1 MALQA
6 QNINNL
12 TIRAE
17 KKQAHL
23 EQPLMPI
30 PLPVVN
36 VAICDAYHALY
47 NEQLEV
53 AGFILDKNDNSFKPV
68 TCTITNANGTSTST
82 IPGPITTK
90 ENAQNTNDVKARS
103 MLLMALP
110 SEHLLTFSQYKD
122 AKTLF
127 KSIQAR
133 FDGNDATKK
142 TQKILPKQI
151 TNEVDTA
158 NIQVSIVSKPVS
170 TASTHDDTAK
180 LSDAT
185 VYAFLA
191 NQPNSFMADEE
202 VPTNIALMTFSDSE
216 FNKSEF
222 DLATYKRGLAFVEEQ
237 LVFYKKNEVI
247 KGMGFDSYNAVAP
260 PPTGLFAPPTIDLSN
275 SGLKEF
281 QQPEFKG
288 YGLKANKSVSN
299 CDEDESEVMVLKSD
313 NVQHKPEQ
321 ANQPRKVGQNPRNN
335 RAQKLGV
342 RKNFAPKLVLT
353 KSGIVSVSAAR
364 QSSLRAA
371 APVNAAR
378 PINTAAPKPF
388 VNVAKTR
395 PNAFQKLHSPY
406 RIPFYQQ
413 IALKNRNLNDKVN
426 NAKVWRPKIKELDHV
441 SKNSG
446 SYICKQFDYVDPGD
460 LQVALKDTG
469 IFNSGCSRHMTGN
482 KSYLTYYQEY
492 DRGFVAFAGSSNGG
506 KISGK
511 DDRKNSVLFTETECL
526 ILSPNFKL
534 PDKVKYCLRFPER
547 IIWIKGEFSNARTP
561 QQNGVAERKNRTLI
575 EAARTML
582 TNSLLPI
589 PFWDEVVNTACYVQ
603 NRVLVT
609 KPHNK
614 TPYELLI
621 GRTPIIS
628 FMRPFGY
635 SVTILNT
642 LDHLGKFDGKAD
654 EYLIAKLGSAGNRS
668 NGYAGLE
675 TNSNAGQARKEKEP
689 EQEYILLPL
698 LHTSSNV
705 PSSSEEAVPKDD
717 DGKKAN
723 EQPAFDERGKTDD
736 LGRLDQQVKNGDDF
750 KNINNTSSLN
760 TVSPTVNVAGDKDG
774 NFNTTNDDWDFSTPL
789 TVNAASLSFSHPD
802 ALEDYSQILNQENT
816 GIFDDAYH
824 DRDDGVE
831 ADYNNLE
838 TIISVS
844 HIPSTRANKDH
855 SKDQI
860 IREME
865 PKKVTQALDDESWV
879 EAINKKDQRGIVVR
893 NKARLV
899 AQGYRQEEGVD
910 YDEVFAL
917 VARIEAIRLF
927 LAYAS
932 FMDFT
937 VYQMDVK
944 SAFLY
949 GTIEEEVYVSQPLG
963 FVDPKFPN
971 KVYKVEKALYGL
983 HQAPRAWYET
993 LSTYL
998 LENGFRRGTIDKTLF
1013 IKKIKNNILLISSMG
1028 ELTFFLGLQVEQRKD
1043 GIFLSQDKYVG
1054 DILKK
1059 FGFSS
1064 VKTTS
1069 TPMETHKPLSK
1080 DANETDV
1087 DVHLYRYL
1095 KGQPTLGLGYPKDSP
1110 MYLIAYFYSDYV
1122 GAILDRKS
1130 TTGGCQ
1136 FLGCRLI
1143 SWQCKK
1149 QTIVTNSTTEAEY
1162 IAASNYYGQLI
1173 EALFEE
1179 KLYGTM
1185 CISAM
1190 DYTSWI
1196 LRIECKSYQVMKI
1209 GLELK
1214 GYLINNGYADL
1225 VRMLFWNTTT
1235 SKTVNSVKQI
1245 HVIVNGKAV
1254 VISESSVRSDLLF
1267 DDEDGVTCL
1276 TNDEIFENLALMGY
1290 EQLSTKLTFQKG
1302 SFSPQWKFLIHTI
1315 LHCISSKSTAWNEF
1329 STNLASAVICLAKGQ
1344 NFNFSKLIFNGMLR
1358 NLDSKK
1364 FLMYPRFL
1372 QLFLNNQ
1379 LKDLPEPFNDTY
1391 VTPCHTKKVFSNMAR
1406 KSVNFSGTITL
1417 LFASMLVQNQAPEGE
1432 GSTIHPDPQPTPS
1445 TSQPNVSEPQIASL
1459 HIETSP
1465 TAAPQTEAHQIAVSQ
1480 IVFHEAHIEQIP
1492 PSPTTYQR
1500 KRKTQKCRR
1509 TKKDT
1514 ELPQTSVPLDHGA
1527 DEDSDNIFKTQSTA
1541 MLNVDIPQGID
1552 TGGSPRRQET
1562 MRVLDLEK
1570 EKDAQAVE
1578 ILNLKKR
1585 VKKLERKRKSRISHP
1600 RRRKYKQ
1607 VETSFDDGLDEE
1619 DVSKQGRRSDKIKP
1633 MFKDKDFEELDD
1645 HSESVEEEI
1654 VDAAT
1659 TGVSIVSAPMRSVK
1673 AKDKGKVIMKEDESV
1688 QKKLKKQL
1696 EKERLSYKKNLL
1708 VQDNDQEVVAKYSS
1722 SIILIGVISVMLKKV
1737 HFEDTMKYWKII
1749 RVGDHTEVYQIFE
1762 DILKNFDREDLVK
1775 LWSLV
1780 HEKFNSTEPIN
1791 DKERAL
1797 WVELKRLFEPDEDDV
1812 LWKLQRY
1819 MHDPLTWK
1827 LYDTCGVHHVSIERG
1842 HDIFML
1848 GYLDILERLGY
1859 PMPHELRVSMILNSL
1874 SKDYEQFVD
1883 TLAGLVIIE
1892 GKIQKIKNKKS
1903 QGAKGKGKG
1912 KGKQVYAPKLKIP
1925 PSAKKEHLTKYR
1937 ICHHCNKNGLT
1948 SQEAR
1953 VSNVDLKFIQDDTQP
1968 YENTSENHDEVEHKS
1983 VEPSS
1988 DIVPIHRFARIPQA
2002 PDRYGLYVDAE
2013 EHELGDLNEPT
2024 NYTALMSDPKYD
2036 KWVKAMNTKMQSMK
2050 DNQQASRSWNKR
2062 FDEEIKKYGFTQN
2075 PHEPCV
2081 YLNSSGSNVA
2091 FLVLHVDN
2099 ILIMGNNIPM
2109 LQDVKSRLG
2118 KCFSM
2123 KDLGEASYIIG
2134 IKIYKDRSKRLIA
2147 LSQNAYT
2154 DKIAKKFK
2162 MENSMRG
2169 NISMQEKPNL
2179 SKSQGTSTPEEMR
2192 KFIDGI
2198 GVVPTNKDPMKM
2210 LYDNTRAIIITN
2222 EKNITKDDNVAD
2234 PFTNAMPLSKHIEHA
2249 RMMSIWKAFGG
2260 NTHELGSFGE
2270 ETDKTT
2276 DLHQHLSR
2284 ISTQKLE
2291 TASQITRDA
2300 VTTHLKTASQDLKT
2314 ASDSS
2319 NWLERLPAG
2328 SITTWED
2335 LTTRFLAQFFPPGRT
2350 AKLRNDILMFQQHH
2364 GESVS
2369 EAWTQDL
2376 ALYDNESW
2384 NDPRDFAK
2392 PVKAIALPQDV
2403 SSTSDRRLIK
2413 LENQVQ
2419 RLMEAH
2425 LALTQPTQVNKVTTS
2440 CEIYSGPHDTQY
2452 CMEDPEQAF
2461 IEYASLGTDEMGE
2474 GLVSNFM
2481 ASQDTRLSKFKVDFK
2496 QQQSEMTNKIDTVL
2510 KAITDR
2516 IAGALPSDT
2525 V

>member
-1 MALQA
+1 MIGNGL
-6 QNINNL
+6 IS
-12 TIRAE
+12 
-17 KKQAHL
+17 
-23 EQPLMPI
+23 
-30 PLPVVN
+30 
-36 VAICDAYHALY
+36 
-47 NEQLEV
+47 EV
-53 AGFILDKNDNSFKPV
+53 AESLQEERNLGDQTLVIVNDNSFKPV
-68 TCTITNANGTSTST
+68 TRTITNANGTSTST

-299 CDEDESEVMVLKSD
+299 CDEDESEVMVLKSN

-335 RAQKLGV
+335 RTQKLGV

-413 IALKNRNLNDKVN
+413 TALKNRNLNDKVN
-426 NAKVWRPKIKELDHV
+426 NAK
-441 SKNSG
+441 
-446 SYICKQFDYVDPGD
+446 GD

-534 PDKVKYCLRFPER
+534 PDKVKYCLR
-547 IIWIKGEFSNARTP
+547 TP

-603 NRVLVT
+603 NRVEENLHVNFLEN
-609 KPHNK
+609 KPN
-614 TPYELLI
+614 
-621 GRTPIIS
+621 
-628 FMRPFGY
+628 
-635 SVTILNT
+635 VA
-642 LDHLGKFDGKAD
+642 GKGPEWLFDID
-654 EYLIAKLGSAGNRS
+654 SLTNSMNYQPVSAGNRS

-879 EAINKKDQRGIVVR
+879 EAI
-893 NKARLV
+893 
-899 AQGYRQEEGVD
+899 QEEGID
-910 YDEVFAL
+910 YDKVFAP

-932 FMDFT
+932 FMDFI
-937 VYQMDVK
+937 VYQMDIK

-998 LENGFRRGTIDKTLF
+998 LENGFRRGTIDKNLF
-1013 IKKIKNNILLISSMG
+1013 IKKIKNDILLVQVYVDDIIFGSTKKSLSTEFEQLMHKRFQISSMG

-1043 GIFLSQDKYVG
+1043 GIFLIQDKHVG

-1064 VKTTS
+1064 VKTAS

-1149 QTIVTNSTTEAEY
+1149 QTIVTNSTTEAKY
-1162 IAASNYYGQLI
+1162 IVASNYYGQLI

-1225 VRMLFWNTTT
+1225 VRML
-1235 SKTVNSVKQI
+1235 
-1245 HVIVNGKAV
+1245 
-1254 VISESSVRSDLLF
+1254 
-1267 DDEDGVTCL
+1267 VT
-1276 TNDEIFENLALMGY
+1276 
-1290 EQLSTKLTFQKG
+1290 
-1302 SFSPQWKFLIHTI
+1302 H
-1315 LHCISSKSTAWNEF
+1315 LH
-1329 STNLASAVICLAKGQ
+1329 
-1344 NFNFSKLIFNGMLR
+1344 R
-1358 NLDSKK
+1358 NL
-1364 FLMYPRFL
+1364 MAYGGVGEVIEEAIRL
-1372 QLFLNNQ
+1372 Q
-1379 LKDLPEPFNDTY
+1379 
-1391 VTPCHTKKVFSNMAR
+1391 
-1406 KSVNFSGTITL
+1406 
-1417 LFASMLVQNQAPEGE
+1417 
-1432 GSTIHPDPQPTPS
+1432 
-1445 TSQPNVSEPQIASL
+1445 
-1459 HIETSP
+1459 
-1465 TAAPQTEAHQIAVSQ
+1465 
-1480 IVFHEAHIEQIP
+1480 EQ
-1492 PSPTTYQR
+1492 
-1500 KRKTQKCRR
+1500 
-1509 TKKDT
+1509 
-1514 ELPQTSVPLDHGA
+1514 V
-1527 DEDSDNIFKTQSTA
+1527 
-1541 MLNVDIPQGID
+1541 M
-1552 TGGSPRRQET
+1552 
-1562 MRVLDLEK
+1562 
-1570 EKDAQAVE
+1570 
-1578 ILNLKKR
+1578 
-1585 VKKLERKRKSRISHP
+1585 
-1600 RRRKYKQ
+1600 RRK
-1607 VETSFDDGLDEE
+1607 
-1619 DVSKQGRRSDKIKP
+1619 
-1633 MFKDKDFEELDD
+1633 
-1645 HSESVEEEI
+1645 
-1654 VDAAT
+1654 
-1659 TGVSIVSAPMRSVK
+1659 
-1673 AKDKGKVIMKEDESV
+1673 
-1688 QKKLKKQL
+1688 
-1696 EKERLSYKKNLL
+1696 KN
-1708 VQDNDQEVVAKYSS
+1708 DC
-1722 SIILIGVISVMLKKV
+1722 
-1737 HFEDTMKYWKII
+1737 
-1749 RVGDHTEVYQIFE
+1749 
-1762 DILKNFDREDLVK
+1762 
-1775 LWSLV
+1775 
-1780 HEKFNSTEPIN
+1780 
-1791 DKERAL
+1791 
-1797 WVELKRLFEPDEDDV
+1797 KRCD
-1812 LWKLQRY
+1812 
-1819 MHDPLTWK
+1819 
-1827 LYDTCGVHHVSIERG
+1827 
-1842 HDIFML
+1842 
-1848 GYLDILERLGY
+1848 
-1859 PMPHELRVSMILNSL
+1859 
-1874 SKDYEQFVD
+1874 
-1883 TLAGLVIIE
+1883 
-1892 GKIQKIKNKKS
+1892 
-1903 QGAKGKGKG
+1903 
-1912 KGKQVYAPKLKIP
+1912 
-1925 PSAKKEHLTKYR
+1925 
-1937 ICHHCNKNGLT
+1937 
-1948 SQEAR
+1948 
-1953 VSNVDLKFIQDDTQP
+1953 
-1968 YENTSENHDEVEHKS
+1968 
-1983 VEPSS
+1983 
-1988 DIVPIHRFARIPQA
+1988 
-2002 PDRYGLYVDAE
+2002 
-2013 EHELGDLNEPT
+2013 
-2024 NYTALMSDPKYD
+2024 
-2036 KWVKAMNTKMQSMK
+2036 
-2050 DNQQASRSWNKR
+2050 
-2062 FDEEIKKYGFTQN
+2062 
-2075 PHEPCV
+2075 
-2081 YLNSSGSNVA
+2081 
-2091 FLVLHVDN
+2091 
-2099 ILIMGNNIPM
+2099 
-2109 LQDVKSRLG
+2109 
-2118 KCFSM
+2118 
-2123 KDLGEASYIIG
+2123 
-2134 IKIYKDRSKRLIA
+2134 
-2147 LSQNAYT
+2147 
-2154 DKIAKKFK
+2154 IAKKWK
-2162 MENSMRG
+2162 ENMD
-2169 NISMQEKPNL
+2169 KA
-2179 SKSQGTSTPEEMR
+2179 
-2192 KFIDGI
+2192 GI
-2198 GVVPTNKDPMKM
+2198 
-2210 LYDNTRAIIITN
+2210 
-2222 EKNITKDDNVAD
+2222 
-2234 PFTNAMPLSKHIEHA
+2234 
-2249 RMMSIWKAFGG
+2249 
-2260 NTHELGSFGE
+2260 
-2270 ETDKTT
+2270 
-2276 DLHQHLSR
+2276 
-2284 ISTQKLE
+2284 
-2291 TASQITRDA
+2291 
-2300 VTTHLKTASQDLKT
+2300 
-2314 ASDSS
+2314 
-2319 NWLERLPAG
+2319 ER
-2328 SITTWED
+2328 
-2335 LTTRFLAQFFPPGRT
+2335 
-2350 AKLRNDILMFQQHH
+2350 
-2364 GESVS
+2364 
-2369 EAWTQDL
+2369 
-2376 ALYDNESW
+2376 
-2384 NDPRDFAK
+2384 
-2392 PVKAIALPQDV
+2392 
-2403 SSTSDRRLIK
+2403 
-2413 LENQVQ
+2413 
-2419 RLMEAH
+2419 
-2425 LALTQPTQVNKVTTS
+2425 S
-2440 CEIYSGPHDTQY
+2440 CS
-2452 CMEDPEQAF
+2452 
-2461 IEYASLGTDEMGE
+2461 
-2474 GLVSNFM
+2474 
-2481 ASQDTRLSKFKVDFK
+2481 
-2496 QQQSEMTNKIDTVL
+2496 
-2510 KAITDR
+2510 
-2516 IAGALPSDT
+2516 
-2525 V
+2525 